1 MKVKMLLG
9 IAALV
14 VALGGIV
21 EAKEE
26 INPATISINS
36 AILISKGKTVVTQA
50 DFEAQLEE
58 LTDAARENV
67 RHDKSAIKK
76 ILEDLYVRKTMA
88 QEARDAKLD
97 QDPLV
102 RNRMALTV
110 DKLLAQVRLDAVGKE
125 APRPDFEEM
134 VKERYLAYPEKVEIP
149 AQVRASHIL
158 ITTKGR
164 TEEDAKKLAEKVRAE
179 ALEGKQ
185 SFAELAK
192 KYSEDPSAG
201 TNQGDLGFF
210 GPGMMVKA
218 FDEAAYALKKTG
230 DISPLVKTE
239 FGFHIIRLEDR
250 KPARKRAFDEVK
262 ADMLREAE
270 QKYLADV
277 RGRYMAGKNSPEG
290 VDVNLEAIEKLY
302 IPIPQ
307 VPVGISSKGTQ
318 PKTEA
323 KQK

>member
-9 IAALV
+9 MAVMVLALD
-14 VALGGIV
+14 GIV
-21 EAKEE
+21 EAGTHQG
-26 INPATISINS
+26 ATGNSS
-36 AILISKGKTVVTQA
+36 AILMSKGKTVVTQA
-50 DFEAQLEE
+50 DFDAQLEE
-58 LTDAARENV
+58 LTDAARGQV
-67 RHDKSAIKK
+67 HHDKNAIKK
-76 ILEDLYVRKTMA
+76 ILEDLYVRKTLA

-102 RNRMALTV
+102 RNRVALAV
-110 DKLLAQVRLDAVGKE
+110 DKFLAQVRLDEVVKK
-125 APRPDFEEM
+125 APRPDFEA
-134 VKERYLAYPEKVEIP
+134 VAKEQYLAHPEKAEIP
-149 AQVRASHIL
+149 AEVRASHIL
-158 ITTKGR
+158 ITIKGR

-185 SFAELAK
+185 SFVELAK

-218 FDEAAYALKKTG
+218 FEEAVYALKKTG

-250 KPARKRAFDEVK
+250 HPAGRRTFDEVK
-262 ADMLREAE
+262 AGMMGEAE
-270 QKYLADV
+270 KKYLADV
-277 RGRYMAGKNSPEG
+277 RGRYLAEKNSSDG
-290 VDVNLEAIEKLY
+290 VYVNLEAIEKLH
-302 IPIPQ
+302 IPISQ
-307 VPVGISSKGTQ
+307 VPLSKDTQ